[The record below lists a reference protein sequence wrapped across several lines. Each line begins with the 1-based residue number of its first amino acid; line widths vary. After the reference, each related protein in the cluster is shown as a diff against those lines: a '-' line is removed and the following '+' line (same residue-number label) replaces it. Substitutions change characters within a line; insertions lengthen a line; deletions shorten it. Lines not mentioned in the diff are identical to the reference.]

1 MYLNF
6 LPLSLLLNRLYDHR
20 TELNSKGVSSL
31 FKEIKIERF
40 TCPDP
45 AYTTDEIYT
54 QAYYRVRTPW
64 FLESN
69 KRVSNLLRE
78 NLLNINSTNANE
90 LGEIPMSDLDEV
102 GLILMVPCSVSQG
115 LSGVNRL
122 VEFGH
127 GIFAG
132 YIFL

>member
-1 MYLNF
+1 M
-6 LPLSLLLNRLYDHR
+6 
-20 TELNSKGVSSL
+20 
-31 FKEIKIERF
+31 
-40 TCPDP
+40 
-45 AYTTDEIYT
+45 
-54 QAYYRVRTPW
+54 
-64 FLESN
+64 
-69 KRVSNLLRE
+69 SNLLRE
-78 NLLNINSTNANE
+78 NFLNINSTNANE
-90 LGEIPMSDLDEV
+90 LGEIPMSDLEEV